1 MPRHP
6 IRPRVLAPDQ
16 GGPSAQAGIPYVRPG
31 PRPGVL
37 GRGLAV
43 AGDVV
48 ADEDLIVSARVDGCI
63 DLPDHALT
71 VAADGHVTGQL
82 FARLVVVA
90 GRVTGS
96 VTASESIELMDGS
109 TVEGDLT
116 APRVGIELGA
126 TFQGKVEMRRS
137 DAAVRVARYRLER
150 KTNPSTAP

>member
-1 MPRHP
+1 MSRDP
-6 IRPRVLAPDQ
+6 IRPRIHAPDQ
-16 GGPSAQAGIPYVRPG
+16 GGPAAQTGIPYVRPG

-37 GRGLAV
+37 ARGLV
-43 AGDVV
+43 VTGDVV

-63 DLPDHALT
+63 DLPDHALSI
-71 VAADGHVTGQL
+71 APDGQVSGQL

-90 GRVTGS
+90 GRVTGN
-96 VTASESIELMDGS
+96 VTASESIELVDGA

-126 TFQGKVEMRRS
+126 TFQGKVEMRRA

-150 KTNPSTAP
+150 KTPPAPAS